1 MSVEVKRKARP
12 DVSLPIKEIV
22 ATSSTGRVLKA
33 FDEGPSGYIS
43 VTFTHPAGQGDR
55 YMMASFRPQEI
66 IDLGDA
72 LVELG
77 QQVRDR

>member
-1 MSVEVKRKARP
+1 MTIEVKREPRRP
-12 DVSLPIKEIV
+12 VTDPITEIV
-22 ATSSTGRVLKA
+22 ATSSANRVLKA

-43 VTFTHPAGQGDR
+43 ISLNYSHRGQ
-55 YMMASFRPQEI
+55 YMMGSFLPQDI

-77 QQVRDR
+77 QQVRDK